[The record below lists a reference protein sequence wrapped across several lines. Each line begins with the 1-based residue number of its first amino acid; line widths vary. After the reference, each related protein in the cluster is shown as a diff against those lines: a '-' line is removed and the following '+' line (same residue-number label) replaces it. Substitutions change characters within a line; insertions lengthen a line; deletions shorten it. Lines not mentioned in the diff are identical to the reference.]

1 MTIKEFEN
9 LLNEKGNFYLYFYSP
24 TCDACKAIKPQLKS
38 INESIHPIEGDKFDD
53 ITDAF
58 EIEYYPALV
67 RIQNKKGTL
76 YEGQKKIESLLR
88 KLESQK

>member
-53 ITDAF
+53 IADAF
-58 EIEYYPALV
+58 EIEYYPSLV

>member
-9 LLNEKGNFYLYFYSP
+9 LLNEKGNFYLYFYSR
-24 TCDACKAIKPQLKS
+24 TCNACKVIKPQLKA

-53 ITDAF
+53 IADAF

>member
-1 MTIKEFEN
+1 MTTKEFKN
-9 LLNEKGNFYLYFYSP
+9 LLKEKDDFYLYFYSP
-24 TCDACKAIKPQLKS
+24 TCNACKVIKPQL
-38 INESIHPIEGDKFDD
+38 HPIEGDKFED
-53 ITDAF
+53 IADAF

-88 KLESQK
+88 RLESQK

>member
-1 MTIKEFEN
+1 MTIKEVEN

-53 ITDAF
+53 IADAF

>member
-53 ITDAF
+53 LADAF

>member
-53 ITDAF
+53 IVDAF